1 MSKVNLKY
9 VFYFLVISLSAYLLV
24 NTLILN
30 SSNKIEDFSVIRP
43 INVQNSSIRGD
54 ISNTPPASFN
64 YELSAVRLGDENTSV
79 IVKKGGKEYVVQINE
94 LLENKYKLIQVDK
107 SVIIFEFQG
116 KKFTINN
123 RFSMNNFF
131 KKSLLVTTLC
141 AFFIVHAQETFI
153 LNYEDVDIKKV
164 TQDIANFSKKTIIL
178 DPRVKGKVTIFS
190 NSLLSSDEV
199 WDVYLRTIQVNGF
212 SALNDENFVRIVP
225 ENEAT
230 RDQNSGESG
239 GEFITRVIELK
250 NRSSVELLPLIKPI
264 AGRQANV
271 SSIASINSLLIVDR
285 KSNVERITEVVKSLD
300 EDNTASVTIVDLKNL
315 SSVEA
320 VRILEKLKSQNNPT
334 INNFAAISFSA
345 SNSVI
350 VSANS
355 ITTNIIKE
363 TLQQL
368 DADAISEGSVA
379 VIYLKYANAEEVAG
393 IVSSIASRFISSE
406 SEKPI
411 VTYHAPTNSVVVSS
425 DESNIATI
433 KNLISKLDIRRAQV
447 LVEAIVVELS
457 ETAARSLGVET
468 IFAGAEDGE
477 IPIGITRFQNGTG
490 PDLLGLTGSAIES
503 GDNAN
508 FSNIA
513 ANSLLNSQGIIAGIG
528 RISED
533 DDSMIAIINA
543 IDADKNSNIL
553 TTTSLLAMDN
563 EEASTVIGQEIPI
576 TTGESLGSNNTNPFR
591 TTSREEVGI
600 KLSIKPQINEGN
612 SVILE
617 IKQEVS
623 GVAGPLTGTTDLIT
637 NKRTIETTVLVD
649 NNQIIVLGGLV
660 DEDIQEDIQRV
671 PVLGSIP
678 ILGKLFQSSSESKVK
693 KNLMVFLRPKILVD
707 SESVSQISTEKY
719 NFIKAEQLLKQ
730 QSKLIDLT
738 EDK

>member
-1 MSKVNLKY
+1 M
-9 VFYFLVISLSAYLLV
+9 
-24 NTLILN
+24 N
-30 SSNKIEDFSVIRP
+30 S
-43 INVQNSSIRGD
+43 
-54 ISNTPPASFN
+54 
-64 YELSAVRLGDENTSV
+64 
-79 IVKKGGKEYVVQINE
+79 
-94 LLENKYKLIQVDK
+94 
-107 SVIIFEFQG
+107 
-116 KKFTINN
+116 
-123 RFSMNNFF
+123 FF
-131 KKSLLVTTLC
+131 KKSLIVATLC
-141 AFFIVHAQETFI
+141 SFIIVHAQETFI

-190 NSLLSSDEV
+190 NSSLSSEEV

-230 RDQNSGESG
+230 KDQNLGDSG
-239 GEFITRVIELK
+239 GEFITRVIELR

-285 KSNVERITEVVKSLD
+285 KSNVERITEVVQSLD
-300 EDNTASVTIVDLKNL
+300 KDNTASVTIVDLENL

-334 INNFAAISFSA
+334 INNFVAISFSA

-355 ITTNIIKE
+355 ITTNLIKE

-379 VIYLKYANAEEVAG
+379 VIYLKYAKAEEVAG

-406 SEKPI
+406 TEKPI
-411 VTYHAPTNSVVVSS
+411 VTYHTPTNSVVVSS

-600 KLSIKPQINEGN
+600 KLSVKPQINEGN

-678 ILGKLFQSSSESKVK
+678 VLGKLFQSSSESKVK

-707 SESVSQISTEKY
+707 SESVTQISTEKY

-730 QSKLIDLT
+730 QSKIIDLT

>member
-1 MSKVNLKY
+1 M
-9 VFYFLVISLSAYLLV
+9 
-24 NTLILN
+24 N
-30 SSNKIEDFSVIRP
+30 S
-43 INVQNSSIRGD
+43 
-54 ISNTPPASFN
+54 
-64 YELSAVRLGDENTSV
+64 
-79 IVKKGGKEYVVQINE
+79 
-94 LLENKYKLIQVDK
+94 
-107 SVIIFEFQG
+107 
-116 KKFTINN
+116 
-123 RFSMNNFF
+123 FF
-131 KKSLLVTTLC
+131 KKSLLVATLC
-141 AFFIVHAQETFI
+141 TFIVAHAQETFI

-285 KSNVERITEVVKSLD
+285 KSNVERITEVVESLD

-334 INNFAAISFSA
+334 INNFVAISFSA

-508 FSNIA
+508 LSNIA

-738 EDK
+738 KDK

>member
-1 MSKVNLKY
+1 
-9 VFYFLVISLSAYLLV
+9 
-24 NTLILN
+24 
-30 SSNKIEDFSVIRP
+30 
-43 INVQNSSIRGD
+43 
-54 ISNTPPASFN
+54 
-64 YELSAVRLGDENTSV
+64 
-79 IVKKGGKEYVVQINE
+79 
-94 LLENKYKLIQVDK
+94 
-107 SVIIFEFQG
+107 
-116 KKFTINN
+116 
-123 RFSMNNFF
+123 MNNFF

-141 AFFIVHAQETFI
+141 TFFVVQAQETFI

-334 INNFAAISFSA
+334 INNFVAISFSA

>member
-1 MSKVNLKY
+1 MNS
-9 VFYFLVISLSAYLLV
+9 FLRKSFLMTICC
-24 NTLILN
+24 I
-30 SSNKIEDFSVIRP
+30 F
-43 INVQNSSIRGD
+43 INVQ
-54 ISNTPPASFN
+54 
-64 YELSAVRLGDENTSV
+64 
-79 IVKKGGKEYVVQINE
+79 
-94 LLENKYKLIQVDK
+94 
-107 SVIIFEFQG
+107 
-116 KKFTINN
+116 
-123 RFSMNNFF
+123 
-131 KKSLLVTTLC
+131 
-141 AFFIVHAQETFI
+141 AQETFI

-190 NSLLSSDEV
+190 NSSLSSEEV

-230 RDQNSGESG
+230 RDQNFGESG
-239 GEFITRVIELK
+239 GEFITRVIQLN
-250 NRSSVELLPLIKPI
+250 NRSSVEILPLIKPI

-271 SSIASINSLLIVDR
+271 SSIASINSLLVVDR
-285 KSNVERITEVVKSLD
+285 KSNVKRITEVVRSLD
-300 EDNTASVTIVDLKNL
+300 ENNTASVTIVDLKNL

-334 INNFAAISFSA
+334 INNFVAISFSA

-393 IVSSIASRFISSE
+393 IVSSIASRFISSD

-425 DESNIATI
+425 DESNIATMR
-433 KNLISKLDIRRAQV
+433 NLISKLDIRRAQV

-508 FSNIA
+508 FSTIA

-576 TTGESLGSNNTNPFR
+576 TTGESLGSSNTNPFR

-600 KLSIKPQINEGN
+600 KLTVKPQINEGN

-660 DEDIQEDIQRV
+660 DEDIQEDVQRV

-678 ILGKLFQSSSESKVK
+678 VLGKLFQSSSESKVK